1 MSAVS
6 QSYPNYLGGLNE
18 QPDELKKPGQL
29 VDAFNVIP
37 DPTTG
42 LTRRPGFQQIATLT
56 EADPAGTWFEV
67 ELSNQVNSDYIYYGN
82 VRQDGKVVIYNQD
95 GVSQSVRYTEDNASV
110 VPHKKYEYFAT
121 YTDKEGESRT
131 NVLVAFDENSDE
143 LDVYNTSGSAINGYF
158 RHSSD
163 DPLKYCVSKSHV
175 VFANAKEVPILS
187 AAKNASDS
195 DKSKYYSFV
204 SLKVI
209 DTQSYDYIFKVFGAS
224 DVIDTYR
231 YITEVEADRIDD
243 VDSDYDKDTT
253 LPLQTEGPFRFDL
266 DGPGIDEKAVVELTF
281 TGQVQ
286 QLKSSDGDGYR
297 NEARYS
303 WSTRIITP
311 GKGFKKGQTYKKT
324 LDGVAGGPD
333 LEVTFKIND
342 VNTVTGTVNQDV
354 NPGDV
359 TDEEANGIL
368 RALQTGFQG
377 NPTIDNAIIVGNG
390 IYLES
395 DEPFSVSTAEI
406 AVADVINSQKLEDDL
421 VPLARINSVGDLPVE
436 CYAGFV
442 VEIDNSL
449 DGENNYFLQFNAE
462 SETGDIDQP
471 TSSNITKADGYWE
484 EIAKPYEQHNPRNG
498 TLPHMITIARQS
510 TQDKFVF
517 VVSPIEY
524 EKRTAGT
531 ALDNPS
537 MFIDN
542 ARITDINYYKNR
554 LFFFTSVGTVISSR
568 AGEINNLFLNTAIS
582 LSLIDPL
589 DVVANSNQRVA
600 INGSAI
606 VNNGMVLFGDSEQ
619 YMLTTNSDVLSS
631 ETVNVT
637 KVANYT
643 FDPNSKPIYL
653 GTNLG
658 FISNG
663 LTRFYEMTN
672 LYERGPV
679 DINERSQQVQ
689 DLFARR
695 FDMPVSSREQS
706 VVMIYKRYTGPELGD
721 SSPNLML
728 YRFRQENSQESSQT
742 SWVKWQLEDLKELN
756 ESVKRVAF
764 ASLPQDKVFVVAVD
778 SSQTCHLWRL
788 GTGAPYRDGWTNSE
802 DGVPYKTIIKFPT
815 IYARSGDNS
824 DVMANLTIHR
834 VKLSTAAIGTYDL
847 TIERRGYDTYKIL
860 VEQTPA
866 DEYYSDA
873 FPDSDEKIETVPIYT
888 RNKNL
893 TLTMSTDYNAPLTLR
908 SLTWEGDY
916 NRPYYKS
923 V

>member
-29 VDAFNVIP
+29 VEALNVIP
-37 DPTTG
+37 DPTVG
-42 LTRRPGFQQIATLT
+42 LTRRSGFKNVSDLSGT
-56 EADPAGTWFEV
+56 DPAGTWFEL
-67 ELSNQVNSDYIYYGN
+67 ELSNQVNPDYIYFGN
-82 VRQDGKVVIYNQD
+82 VRRDGKIFIYNQE
-95 GVSQSVRYTEDNASV
+95 GIEQTVMYTKDNTSI
-110 VPHKKYEYFAT
+110 VPHKNYEII
-121 YTDKEGESRT
+121 DEIKLS
-131 NVLVAFDENSDE
+131 VKDENGNPIEYKPGEPEFPLS
-143 LDVYNTSGSAINGYF
+143 LTSNNGYF
-158 RHSSD
+158 RHDSD
-163 DPLKYCVSKSHV
+163 NPLSYCVSKNHV
-175 VFANAKEVPILS
+175 VFANSTEVPTLSGAKE
-187 AAKNASDS
+187 ASDD
-195 DKSKYYSFV
+195 DKTRYYSFV

-209 DTQSYDYIFKVFGAS
+209 DTQSYDYIFKVFGKS

-231 YITEVEADRIDD
+231 YITEVEADEVDD
-243 VDSDYDKDTT
+243 VTSDYDKDTT
-253 LPLQTEGPFRFDL
+253 LPLQTEGPFRFEL
-266 DGPGIDEKAVVELTF
+266 DGPGVEEPATVELTF
-281 TGQVQ
+281 RGQVQ

-311 GKGFKKGQTYKKT
+311 GKGFKKNQTYKKT
-324 LDGVAGGPD
+324 LDGVAGLPD
-333 LEVTFKIND
+333 LEVTFKINE
-342 VNTVTGTVNQDV
+342 VSTVTGTVNEDV

-368 RALQTGFQG
+368 RALQSGFKG
-377 NPTIDNAIIVGNG
+377 NSYIDNAIIVGNG

-395 DEPFSVSTAEI
+395 TQPFSVSTAEI
-406 AVADVINSQKLEDDL
+406 AVADVINSQKLDDDI
-421 VPLARINSVGDLPVE
+421 VPIARINSVGDLPVE
-436 CYAGFV
+436 CYSGFI
-442 VEIDNSL
+442 VEVDNSL
-449 DGENNYFLQFNAE
+449 DGENNYFLKFNAE
-462 SETGDIDQP
+462 SEAGDIDIP
-471 TSSNITKADGYWE
+471 TSSSITKADGYWE
-484 EIAKPYEQHNPRNG
+484 EIAKPYETHNPRNG
-498 TLPHMITIARQS
+498 TLPHMITVARQQFR
-510 TQDKFVF
+510 TEFVF

-531 ALDNPS
+531 VLDNPS

-568 AGEINNLFLNTAIS
+568 AGAINNLFLDTAIS
-582 LSLIDPL
+582 VSLIDPL
-589 DVVANSNQRVA
+589 DVVANSNQRVP
-600 INGSAI
+600 ICGSSI

-619 YMLTTNSDVLSS
+619 YMLTTNSDVLST

-637 KVANYT
+637 KVSNYT
-643 FDPNSKPIYL
+643 FNPTSNAIYL

-658 FISNG
+658 FVSKG
-663 LTRFYEMTN
+663 VTRFYEMTN

-689 DLFARR
+689 QTFGAR

-706 VVMIYKRYTGPELGD
+706 LAVVYKRYTDED
-721 SSPNLML
+721 NSSEMMV

-742 SWVKWQLEDLKELN
+742 SWVKWKISDP
-756 ESVKRVAF
+756 SRIAF
-764 ASLPQDKVFVVAVD
+764 VSLPQDKVFVVAVD
-778 SSQTCHLWRL
+778 ETGRCHLWRQDPDS
-788 GTGAPYRDGWTNSE
+788 TNYTDGWSE
-802 DGVPYKTIIKFPT
+802 GIEGQSFDTVIKFPT
-815 IYARSGDNS
+815 IFARSGDNS

-834 VKLSTAAIGTYDL
+834 IKMSTSDIGTYNLSID
-847 TIERRGYDTYKIL
+847 RKGYDPYNIL

-866 DEYYSDA
+866 DEYKSDA
-873 FPDSDEKIETVPIYT
+873 YPVSLERIETVPIYT

-893 TLTMSTDYNAPLTLR
+893 TLTLTTNYDAPLTLR
-908 SLTWEGDY
+908 SMTWEGDY

>member
-29 VDAFNVIP
+29 VEALNVIP
-37 DPTTG
+37 DPTVG
-42 LTRRPGFQQIATLT
+42 LTRRSGFKNVSDLSGT
-56 EADPAGTWFEV
+56 DPAGTWFEL
-67 ELSNQVNSDYIYYGN
+67 ELSNQVNPDYIYFGN
-82 VRQDGKVVIYNQD
+82 VRRDGKIFIYNQE
-95 GVSQSVRYTEDNASV
+95 GIEQTVMYTKDNTSI
-110 VPHKKYEYFAT
+110 VPHKNYEII
-121 YTDKEGESRT
+121 DEIKLS
-131 NVLVAFDENSDE
+131 VKDENGNPIEYKPGEPEFPLS
-143 LDVYNTSGSAINGYF
+143 LTSNNGYF
-158 RHSSD
+158 RHDSD
-163 DPLKYCVSKSHV
+163 NPLSYCVSKNHV
-175 VFANAKEVPILS
+175 VLANSTEVPTLSGAKE
-187 AAKNASDS
+187 ASDD
-195 DKSKYYSFV
+195 DKTRYYSFV

-209 DTQSYDYIFKVFGAS
+209 DTQSYDYIFKVFGKS

-231 YITEVEADRIDD
+231 YITEVEADEVDD
-243 VDSDYDKDTT
+243 VTSDYDKDTT
-253 LPLQTEGPFRFDL
+253 LPLQTEGPFRFEL
-266 DGPGIDEKAVVELTF
+266 DGPGVEEPATVELTF
-281 TGQVQ
+281 RGQVQ

-311 GKGFKKGQTYKKT
+311 GKGFKKNQTYKKT
-324 LDGVAGGPD
+324 LDGVAGLPD
-333 LEVTFKIND
+333 LEVTFKINE
-342 VNTVTGTVNQDV
+342 VSTVTGTVNEDV

-368 RALQTGFQG
+368 RALQSGFKG
-377 NPTIDNAIIVGNG
+377 NSYIDNAIIVGNG

-395 DEPFSVSTAEI
+395 TQPFSVSTAEI
-406 AVADVINSQKLEDDL
+406 AVADVINSQKLDDDI
-421 VPLARINSVGDLPVE
+421 VPIARINSVGDLPVE
-436 CYAGFV
+436 CYSGFI
-442 VEIDNSL
+442 VEVDNSL
-449 DGENNYFLQFNAE
+449 DGENNYFLKFNAE
-462 SETGDIDQP
+462 SEAGDIDIP
-471 TSSNITKADGYWE
+471 ASSSITKADGYWE
-484 EIAKPYEQHNPRNG
+484 EIAKPYETHNPRNG
-498 TLPHMITIARQS
+498 TLPHMITVARQQFR
-510 TQDKFVF
+510 TEFVF

-531 ALDNPS
+531 VLDNPS

-568 AGEINNLFLNTAIS
+568 AGAINNLFLDTAIS
-582 LSLIDPL
+582 VSLIDPL
-589 DVVANSNQRVA
+589 DVVANSNQRVP
-600 INGSAI
+600 ICGSSI

-619 YMLTTNSDVLSS
+619 YMLTTNSDVLST

-637 KVANYT
+637 KVSNYT
-643 FDPNSKPIYL
+643 FNPTSNAIYL

-658 FISNG
+658 FVSKG
-663 LTRFYEMTN
+663 VTRFYEMTN

-689 DLFARR
+689 QTFGAR

-706 VVMIYKRYTGPELGD
+706 LAVVYKRYTDED
-721 SSPNLML
+721 NSSEMMV

-742 SWVKWQLEDLKELN
+742 SWVKWKISDP
-756 ESVKRVAF
+756 SRVAF
-764 ASLPQDKVFVVAVD
+764 VSLPQDKVFVVAVD
-778 SSQTCHLWRL
+778 ETGRCHLWRQDPDS
-788 GTGAPYRDGWTNSE
+788 TNYTDGWSE
-802 DGVPYKTIIKFPT
+802 GIEGQSFDTVIKFPT
-815 IYARSGDNS
+815 IFARSGDNS

-834 VKLSTAAIGTYDL
+834 IKMSTSDIGTYNLSID
-847 TIERRGYDTYKIL
+847 RKGYDPYNIL

-866 DEYYSDA
+866 DEYKSDA
-873 FPDSDEKIETVPIYT
+873 YPVSLERIETVPIYT

-893 TLTMSTDYNAPLTLR
+893 TLTLTTNYDAPLTLR
-908 SLTWEGDY
+908 SMTWEGDY